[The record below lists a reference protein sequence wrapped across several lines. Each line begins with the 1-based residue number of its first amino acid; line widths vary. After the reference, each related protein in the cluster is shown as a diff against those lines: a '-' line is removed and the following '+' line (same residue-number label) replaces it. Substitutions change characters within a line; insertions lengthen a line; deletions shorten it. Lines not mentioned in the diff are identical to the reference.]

1 MRSQPARFICA
12 LVFVAATLL
21 AAYAA
26 PPTKSTSPREPKAIP
41 AGEVV
46 VVLPERLFNAL
57 LDALFTLPQ
66 PPTFPLSR
74 GGQSNEPAGNNRGAC
89 ASEITLAREQ
99 AGTRTGVAF
108 RGGQIVAPVAFKGSY
123 SAPIIGCLKF
133 QGWADTTL
141 NLSFDQTKQTLVAR
155 VVVREVHLSK
165 VPALMNNGVTG
176 LVQDALD
183 ARINPIE
190 ILRAEQLSLRLPLTK
205 LATGGAL
212 RLHANAVRHEI
223 AQGELRVRI
232 VYEFVRED

>member
-1 MRSQPARFICA
+1 MRSQTARLACA
-12 LVFVAATLL
+12 LLFVAATLP
-21 AAYAA
+21 AAHAT
-26 PPTKSTSPREPKAIP
+26 PPAKQERPRETKAIP

-57 LDALFTLPQ
+57 IEALFTLPQ

-74 GGQSNEPAGNNRGAC
+74 GGQSDETTDSKHGAC

-99 AGTRTGVAF
+99 SGTRTGVAF
-108 RGGQIVAPVAFKGSY
+108 RGGQIVAPVAFKGAY
-123 SAPIIGCLKF
+123 SAPVIGCLKF

-141 NLSFDQTKQTLVAR
+141 ELSFDQTKQTLVAR
-155 VVVREVHLSK
+155 AIVREVHLSK
-165 VPALMNNGVTG
+165 VPALLNNGLTG

-190 ILRAEQLSLRLPLTK
+190 ILRAGQLSLRLPLTK

-212 RLHANAVRHEI
+212 RLHAKEVRHEV
-223 AQGELRVRI
+223 AQSELRVHI

>member
-1 MRSQPARFICA
+1 MRSQPARFVCA
-12 LVFVAATLL
+12 LIFIAVTLPAAH
-21 AAYAA
+21 AA

-66 PPTFPLSR
+66 QPTFPLSR
-74 GGQSNEPAGNNRGAC
+74 GQSSEPTDNKRGAC

-99 AGTRTGVAF
+99 AGTRTGVFLRA
-108 RGGQIVAPVAFKGSY
+108 GQIVAPVAFKGAY
-123 SAPIIGCLKF
+123 SAPVIGCLQF

-141 NLSFDQTKQTLVAR
+141 SLSFDQTKQTLVAR
-155 VVVREVHLSK
+155 AIVREVHLSK
-165 VPALMNNGVTG
+165 VPALFNNGITG

-212 RLHANAVRHEI
+212 RLHAKEVRHEI